1 MRHLHLVFVFL
12 FATTIAPIVCAQP
25 QSLPNV
31 ESRTMGGQLFWSDKL
46 VYSKWR
52 IQQNELSDH
61 YRLLDPSEV
70 RRTWGTEAQCRE
82 AFEELKRTENI
93 PPLDGKAV
101 ITLHGLGRSR
111 DHMAALGAKL
121 EEHGRFTWI
130 NVGYAS
136 TRGSLDDHAQS
147 LASVINGLEGIDEIY
162 FVCHSL
168 GNLVVRRYLGEA
180 VQAEPRWKIDTRIQR
195 MVMLG
200 PPNNGAQLARLAADL
215 LDDNDLA
222 RRIAGASTWQLGR
235 DWNETQ
241 KRLATP
247 PFEFAIIAGG
257 FGDDRGFNPLLA
269 GDDDL
274 VVRVEETRL
283 SGATDFRIIP
293 IRHSYLVH
301 DPAVH
306 QYVLTF
312 LENGYFSSK
321 AERQPVAAQEPMLA
335 PVDR

>member
-1 MRHLHLVFVFL
+1 MQRSFSTFVFL
-12 FATTIAPIVCAQP
+12 LAATIAPIVCAQP

-31 ESRTMGGQLFWSDKL
+31 EWKSMGGQQFWSDKL
-46 VYSKWR
+46 VYRKWR

-61 YRLLDPSEV
+61 YRLLDPSDV
-70 RRTWGTEAQCRE
+70 RRAWGTEGQCRE
-82 AFEELKRTENI
+82 AFEALKRTENI
-93 PPLDGKAV
+93 PPLGGKAV

-111 DHMAALGAKL
+111 DHMTTLGAKL
-121 EEHGRFTWI
+121 EEHGGFTWI
-130 NVGYAS
+130 NFGYAS

-147 LASVINGLEGIDEIY
+147 LASVITGLEGIDEIY

-180 VQAEPRWKIDTRIQR
+180 AQPEPRWKIDTRIQR

-200 PPNNGAQLARLAADL
+200 PPNNGAQLAHLVGNIV
-215 LDDNDLA
+215 DDNDFA
-222 RRIAGASTWQLGR
+222 RRITGASAWQLAR
-235 DWNETQ
+235 DWQETQ

-257 FGDDRGFNPLLA
+257 FGDDRGLNPLLA

-283 SGATDFRIIP
+283 VGATDFRIIP
-293 IRHSYLVH
+293 SRHSYLVQ
-301 DPAVH
+301 DPAAH

-312 LENGYFSSK
+312 LENGYFSSA
-321 AERQPVAAQEPMLA
+321 AERQPVAAQEQAPA